1 MHRRTLLFAALA
13 VPAAVVAAWIAILV
27 AVVMAAHRDQAA
39 RLAEPAAAIIVLGAA
54 QYDGRPSPVLRARL
68 DHGIA
73 LWRAGRAPRLIV
85 TGGGRAGDRTTEAAV
100 GRRYAVRHGVPDSVI
115 LLESEGRTTSE
126 SLRAASAILHELARQ
141 DSLRAHGDGAVEG
154 SVASDAAGSA
164 AGSAASGAAG
174 GGASGAAHGDPGG
187 RAAPSPHAD
196 APAPTVPP
204 LAASAPGDADTRPY
218 TAILVSDPFHMLRLG
233 ILARRYGIVPI
244 TSPTPTSP
252 ISARPQVA
260 WQYMLLESV
269 KVPFVYFMEKA
280 DE

>member
-1 MHRRTLLFAALA
+1 MRRRTLLWTVLAPPAALVLA
-13 VPAAVVAAWIAILV
+13 WLAMLAAVVV
-27 AVVMAAHRDQAA
+27 AAHRDGAT

-85 TGGGRAGDRTTEAAV
+85 TGGSRAGDRTTEAAV
-100 GRRYAVRHGVPDSVI
+100 GRRYAVRHGVPDSAI

-126 SLRAASAILHELARQ
+126 SLRAASAIMREMARQ
-141 DSLRAHGDGAVEG
+141 DSLRD
-154 SVASDAAGSA
+154 
-164 AGSAASGAAG
+164 
-174 GGASGAAHGDPGG
+174 
-187 RAAPSPHAD
+187 
-196 APAPTVPP
+196 
-204 LAASAPGDADTRPY
+204 APGDSALTSDGADGEPHPY

-233 ILARRYGIVPI
+233 VLARRYGIVPI

-252 ISARPQVA
+252 ISARAKVA

-280 DE
+280 DG